1 MEASRS
7 LAHDAAAPARPA
19 TADADQRAAEAAR
32 AALRA
37 EILEGLRAPSKRLPC
52 KLFYDARG
60 AELFERITT
69 LRAYYPTRT
78 ELGILER
85 ALPEIAAFAGPDAR
99 VVELGSGS
107 GRKTR
112 LLLRALDRPA
122 AYTPVDIS
130 RAQLA
135 ELAVELAAE
144 FPDLQVSP
152 VAADYTRDFHL
163 PPRLARHGRTLA
175 FFPGSTIGNF
185 EPDQA
190 LDFLRRTRAIVGDD
204 GAFLVGVDFVKD
216 IRTLERAYNDPEGV
230 TAAFNLNMLTHV
242 NRILGT
248 DFHVARFRHAAIF
261 DARASRIEMRLISFY
276 AQLVRV
282 PGEAPI
288 FFRPGEHIVTEHS
301 YKYEPS
307 AFTALAARAGFRVQR
322 LWTDPRQWFGLYLLA
337 RA

>member
-7 LAHDAAAPARPA
+7 LAHEAAARDR
-19 TADADQRAAEAAR
+19 TAAAERASAR
-32 AALRA
+32 AAREATRA
-37 EILEGLRAPSKRLPC
+37 EILEGLRAPAKHLPC

-78 ELGILER
+78 ELGILEQ
-85 ALPEIAAFAGPDAR
+85 ALPEIAALAGRDAR
-99 VVELGSGS
+99 VVEFGSGS

-112 LLLRALDRPA
+112 LLLHALEQPA

-135 ELAVELAAE
+135 ELAVQLGGE
-144 FPDLQVSP
+144 FPELQVSP
-152 VAADYTRDFHL
+152 VAADYTRAFHL
-163 PPRLARHGRTLA
+163 PPRGARHGRTLA

-185 EPDQA
+185 EPAQA
-190 LDFLRRTRAIVGDD
+190 LEFLRRTRAIVGDD
-204 GAFLVGVDFVKD
+204 GAFLVGVDFVKETR
-216 IRTLERAYNDPEGV
+216 ILERAYNDPEGV
-230 TAAFNLNMLTHV
+230 TAAFNLNMLAHV
-242 NRILGT
+242 NRLVGT

-261 DARASRIEMRLISFY
+261 DTRASRIEMRLISFY

-282 PGEAPI
+282 PGAAPI

-322 LWTDPRQWFGLYLLA
+322 LWTDPRRWFGVYLLA